1 MLQPPLNQVVA
12 KWKEIGD
19 AAIQAEFKS
28 LIQSYVRLYAYIS
41 QIITFEDVELEKLF
55 IFLKYVN
62 KKLPKGDPGFVD
74 ISGAVELSS
83 LRIQKIGEYKLSLQ
97 DQAGVLDPMSA
108 EGYGKKQEEPLDFL
122 SEIVRKL
129 NEIYGANITE
139 EEKQDLSN
147 LRTRTHEHKELR
159 AVMNGDNS
167 ETNKRRK
174 FEEVIGEIAL
184 SYINNRVEFY
194 NKLENPMI
202 RELVVEE
209 FWREYVKKV
218 I

>member
-19 AAIQAEFKS
+19 ASIQAEFKS

-74 ISGAVELSS
+74 IGGAVELSS
-83 LRIQKIGEYKLSLQ
+83 LRVQKIGEYKLSLE
-97 DQAGVLDPMSA
+97 DVSGVLEPMTA
-108 EGYGKKQEEPLDFL
+108 LGGGGKTEPLDFL

-174 FEEVIGEIAL
+174 FEEVIGSIFL
-184 SYINNRVEFY
+184 SYVNDRVNFY
-194 NKLENPMI
+194 HKFENPVI

-209 FWREYVKKV
+209 FWREYVRGV
-218 I
+218 G